1 MKTDAV
7 TPADLARS
15 VLAVPPLPRQAD
27 GAISADETQRL
38 VAWLHGGGVSSFMFG
53 GNANLYNM
61 GVGEYGTL
69 CDVLEAVA
77 PPSAWI
83 IPSIGADFGKACDQ
97 VDILR
102 ERAFPTAMLLPLTF
116 PAVPRGVATGLR
128 RLAERYG
135 RPLIAYVKSEGFLD
149 PADIAA
155 LFRDG
160 VITAVK
166 YAIVRKDPTIDAT
179 LAAILDAVG
188 SGERIVS
195 GIGERPAIVHFRQ
208 FGLASFTSGSVCV
221 APHLSSALLAALKA
235 LRLDEAERIRAAF
248 LPLEDLRDAI
258 SPIRVLHEA
267 VRLAGIAETGPM
279 APFLANLDDAD
290 QLASIAEAAG
300 ALKAQSLAA

>member
-27 GAISADETQRL
+27 GAISADETRRL
-38 VAWLHGGGVSSFMFG
+38 VAWLHSGGVSSFMFG

-97 VDILR
+97 VDVLR

-116 PAVPRGVATGLR
+116 PALPRGVATGLR

-166 YAIVRKDPTIDAT
+166 YAIVRKDPTVDAA

-290 QLASIAEAAG
+290 QLAAISDAAG

>member
-15 VLAVPPLPRQAD
+15 VLAVPPLPRHAD

-38 VAWLHGGGVSSFMFG
+38 VAWLHAGGVSSFMFG

-61 GVGEYGTL
+61 GVGEYDTL

-97 VDILR
+97 VDVLR

-166 YAIVRKDPTIDAT
+166 YAIVRKDPTVDAA

-290 QLASIAEAAG
+290 QLAAISDAAG

>member
-7 TPADLARS
+7 TPADLSRS
-15 VLAVPPLPRQAD
+15 VLAVPPLPRHAD
-27 GAISADETQRL
+27 GTISASETQL
-38 VAWLHGGGVSSFMFG
+38 LIAWLKAGGVSSFMFG

-69 CDVLEAVA
+69 CDILEAAA
-77 PPSAWI
+77 PPDAWI
-83 IPSIGADFGKACDQ
+83 IPSIGADFGKALDQ

-102 ERAFPTAMLLPLTF
+102 ERAFPTAMLLPLSF
-116 PAVPRGVATGLR
+116 PSVPRGVATGLR

-135 RPLIAYVKSEGFLD
+135 RPLIAYVKNEGFLD

-166 YAIVRKDPTIDAT
+166 YAIVRKDPTVDPT

-195 GIGERPAIVHFRQ
+195 GIGERPAIVHFSA

-221 APHLSSALLAALKA
+221 APHLSTALLAALKA
-235 LRLDEAERIRAAF
+235 GRQPDAERIRAAF

-279 APFLANLDDAD
+279 APFLANLDDGAA
-290 QLASIAEAAG
+290 LAAISDAAG